1 MASSVLDSHKLPHLE
16 LRAPVMPG
24 GTVGPLVDRAAVAE
38 FVANLVN
45 ASGVKEPTVLI
56 VNLEGRFPAPAVL
69 IDLVVPLGEAASRGT
84 RGPLAVVFVTSDD
97 ATRGVLKALAEAYDL
112 AIFIAPAVDRLRD
125 GEPAGAL
132 TATDHATLE
141 VLQSLGGRATVARF
155 AQAAG
160 LEASA
165 ATNRLV
171 SLQKKGFLHRV
182 ERSRRDG
189 SLYLDPRAASQ
200 TEDPADPTSGDFELP
215 EALRR
220 DVRALTEA
228 QVKEP
233 GAPVADAFRELLTSH
248 REQFA
253 EDHAALQAAMRRGD
267 TAEVA
272 RLSKR
277 YARKQAQA
285 RATRLGR

>member
-1 MASSVLDSHKLPHLE
+1 MSSSVLDSHKLPRLE

-38 FVANLVN
+38 FMANLIN
-45 ASGVKEPTVLI
+45 ASGVKDPTVLV

-97 ATRGVLKALAEAYDL
+97 ATRGVLKALAETYDL
-112 AIFIAPAVDRLRD
+112 AIFIAPAIDELREA
-125 GEPAGAL
+125 EPAGAL
-132 TATDHATLE
+132 TPTDHATLE

-155 AQAAG
+155 AQASG
-160 LEASA
+160 LEATA

-171 SLQKKGFLHRV
+171 SLQKKGFLQRV
-182 ERSRRDG
+182 DRSRRDG

-200 TEDPADPTSGDFELP
+200 AEDPADPTSGDFELP
-215 EALRR
+215 EPLRR
-220 DVRALTEA
+220 DVRALVEA

-233 GAPVADAFRELLTSH
+233 GAPVADALRELMTSH
-248 REQFA
+248 REQLA

-285 RATRLGR
+285 RAARLGR